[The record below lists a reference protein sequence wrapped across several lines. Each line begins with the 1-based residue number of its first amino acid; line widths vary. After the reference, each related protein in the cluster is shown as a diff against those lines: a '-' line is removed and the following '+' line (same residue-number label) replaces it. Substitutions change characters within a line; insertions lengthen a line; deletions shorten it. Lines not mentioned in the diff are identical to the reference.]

1 MYQSETTVRVRYG
14 ETDQMAYVYYGN
26 YAMYYEVAR
35 VESLRQLGVT
45 YKELEAS
52 GIMMPVLENHSK
64 FLGPARYDELLRI
77 VTTIREKPGVKI
89 KFEYEIFNEQN
100 KLINQG
106 ETLLVF
112 VDRKTGRPVRTPE
125 MMVNVLAPFFK

>member
-1 MYQSETTVRVRYG
+1 MYQSETFIRVRYG

-64 FLGPARYDELLRI
+64 FLAPARYDELLRI

-112 VDRKTGRPVRTPE
+112 VDSKTGRPVRTPE
-125 MMVNVLAPFFK
+125 MMSKVLGSFF